1 MVSGPGERPHP
12 VWRSPLTGQAATKEQ
27 LVTDRE
33 QQVEDRLYGLIR
45 YRSAAIT
52 PAAAVRSFVLAAV
65 AGIRGIPPEVCR
77 ARSPIWRSSVRPS
90 TGWRR
95 S

>member
-1 MVSGPGERPHP
+1 MGSGPGERRHP
-12 VWRSPLTGQAATKEQ
+12 VWRSPLTGQAATNEQ

-52 PAAAVRSFVLAAV
+52 PAAAVRSFVLEAV